1 MFKNLY
7 LYCTCM
13 IQTHVYIRIIFLRT
27 GVFGYQQESPYVGI
41 RQRGG
46 FRIERDPPVLRRRNS
61 DRLDR
66 YSVGM
71 RITRAFLVVFGQVRS
86 EFLEHPVIHWLL
98 RPFRIPGFDVNADK
112 MGEKVFSPCI
122 LKVCVSGK
130 LYLPGFFSWLDK
142 LDRAHCDASSIYRK
156 WKYDVISGY
165 IDKLGFFIVSKRS
178 FFIVYKFVLRKRILL
193 YRYLK
198 YASELF

>member
-7 LYCTCM
+7 LHCAMQWCRR
-13 IQTHVYIRIIFLRT
+13 VRVRIIFSRT
-27 GVFGYQQESPYVGI
+27 GVFGDQWEFPYVGI

-46 FRIERDPPVLRRRNS
+46 FRIERDSPVLRRRNS

-66 YSVGM
+66 YSAGM

-86 EFLEHPVIHWLL
+86 EFLEHLVIHCLL

-112 MGEKVFSPCI
+112 MGEKVFSSCI

-130 LYLPGFFSWLDK
+130 LYLSVSFFSWLDK

-165 IDKLGFFIVSKRS
+165 FDKLGSFIVSICS
-178 FFIVYKFVLRKRILL
+178 FFIAYKFVLKKNITQIF
-193 YRYLK
+193 K
-198 YASELF
+198 IC

>member
-1 MFKNLY
+1 MHALVCND
-7 LYCTCM
+7 
-13 IQTHVYIRIIFLRT
+13 IDVRVRIIFPRT
-27 GVFGYQQESPYVGI
+27 GVFSDQWEFPYVGI

-66 YSVGM
+66 YSAGM

-112 MGEKVFSPCI
+112 MGEVFSSRI

-130 LYLPGFFSWLDK
+130 FYLPAFFSWLDK
-142 LDRAHCDASSIYRK
+142 LDRIHRDASSI
-156 WKYDVISGY
+156 
-165 IDKLGFFIVSKRS
+165 
-178 FFIVYKFVLRKRILL
+178 
-193 YRYLK
+193 
-198 YASELF
+198 

>member
-1 MFKNLY
+1 MSKYIYLLTLIFKYKFVYRCQESILACSCMQWY
-7 LYCTCM
+7 RCSCTY
-13 IQTHVYIRIIFLRT
+13 YIPET
-27 GVFGYQQESPYVGI
+27 GVFSDQWEFPYVGI

-66 YSVGM
+66 YSAGM

-112 MGEKVFSPCI
+112 MGEVFSSRI

-130 LYLPGFFSWLDK
+130 FYLPAFFSWLDK
-142 LDRAHCDASSIYRK
+142 LDRVHRDATSI
-156 WKYDVISGY
+156 
-165 IDKLGFFIVSKRS
+165 
-178 FFIVYKFVLRKRILL
+178 
-193 YRYLK
+193 
-198 YASELF
+198 